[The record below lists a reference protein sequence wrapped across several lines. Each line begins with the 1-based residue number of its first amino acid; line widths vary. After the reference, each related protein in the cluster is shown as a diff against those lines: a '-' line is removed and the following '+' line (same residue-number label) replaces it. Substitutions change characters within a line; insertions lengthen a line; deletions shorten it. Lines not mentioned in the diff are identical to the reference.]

1 MKISDRILSLLLFSV
16 ETATSP
22 QDHRPSSRV
31 TGVGG
36 ETDVSSMTALG
47 ADNLAVF
54 CAEADDA
61 GNIVSNSSP
70 LASSVADFCRSTQT
84 MSGNAPPPIGWQSFD
99 RNINSE
105 TS

>member
-16 ETATSP
+16 ETTTSP

-54 CAEADDA
+54 CADDA
-61 GNIVSNSSP
+61 VSDVVESGVHWRS
-70 LASSVADFCRSTQT
+70 DFQIGSRVLKICFKPILMHIYGMQYDFMHRSC
-84 MSGNAPPPIGWQSFD
+84 
-99 RNINSE
+99 
-105 TS
+105 

>member
-54 CAEADDA
+54 CAETDDA

-70 LASSVADFCRSTQT
+70 LDSVADFC
-84 MSGNAPPPIGWQSFD
+84 MSCKAPPRIGWQSFD
-99 RNINSE
+99 RNTNSE

>member
-54 CAEADDA
+54 CAETDDA

-70 LASSVADFCRSTQT
+70 LASVADFCWSTQT
-84 MSGNAPPPIGWQSFD
+84 MSGKAPPRIG
-99 RNINSE
+99 
-105 TS
+105 